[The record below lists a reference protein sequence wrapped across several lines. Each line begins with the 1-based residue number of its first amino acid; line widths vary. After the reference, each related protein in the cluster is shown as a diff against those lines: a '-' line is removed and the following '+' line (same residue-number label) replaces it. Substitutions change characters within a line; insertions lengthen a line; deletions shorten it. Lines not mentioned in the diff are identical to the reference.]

1 MVNRLVTKNMI
12 SSSSLSTLLSATKA
26 RELTASTD
34 PGFSSPV
41 LPTHTF
47 VNLFLTEHSQYVDS
61 PTLPKKEWA
70 LTKEAFD
77 RFLGRLDVDRDK
89 AGEKYECIRLKLIKY
104 FEWRGSELPDMDA
117 DETLN
122 RVIRRIEEG
131 ENVYNLNG
139 YIYGVARLVYNESL
153 KRRNRKQELL
163 DDASRHELTVEPDD
177 PETAER
183 QGCFDRC
190 LGYLTNEDREIITE
204 YYQYEKGQKI
214 AYRKQLAL
222 RFGITPNALRIRAH
236 RQRVNL
242 EACVGECLG
251 RCA

>member
-1 MVNRLVTKNMI
+1 MVNRPIRKKMI
-12 SSSSLSTLLSATKA
+12 FSSLSTLLSEPKA
-26 RELTASTD
+26 RELATSAHSGFAS
-34 PGFSSPV
+34 PA
-41 LPTHTF
+41 LPTHTL
-47 VNLFLTEHSQYVDS
+47 VNLFLTEHFQYVDS
-61 PTLPKKEWA
+61 PTLPKKEWV

-77 RFLGRLDVDRDK
+77 RFLDRLDVVRDK
-89 AGEKYECIRLKLIKY
+89 AGEKYECIRLKLLKY
-104 FEWRGSELPDMDA
+104 FEWRGSDLPDMDA
-117 DETLN
+117 DETIN
-122 RVIRRIEEG
+122 RVVRRIEEG

-139 YIYGVARLVYNESL
+139 YIYGVARLVNAESL
-153 KRRNRKQELL
+153 KRRNRKQELV
-163 DDASRHELTVEPDD
+163 DDPSRQELIVEPDD
-177 PETAER
+177 PEMTER

-214 AYRKQLAL
+214 AYRKQLAI

>member
-1 MVNRLVTKNMI
+1 MVNRLIRKKTI
-12 SSSSLSTLLSATKA
+12 HSLLSTLLSVAKA
-26 RELTASTD
+26 RELAASTD
-34 PGFSSPV
+34 PGFPSPV

-47 VNLFLTEHSQYVDS
+47 VNLFLTEHIQYVDS
-61 PTLPKKEWA
+61 PTLPKKEWV

-77 RFLGRLDVDRDK
+77 RFLDRLDAEREK
-89 AGEKYECIRLKLIKY
+89 AGEKYECIRLKLLKY

-139 YIYGVARLVYNESL
+139 YIYGVGKLVYAESL

-163 DDASRHELTVEPDD
+163 DDAARSEQFVEPDP
-177 PETAER
+177 PEVTER

-190 LGYLTNEDREIITE
+190 MNYLTKEDREIITE
-204 YYQYEKGQKI
+204 YYQYDKGQKI
-214 AYRKQLAL
+214 AYRKQLAI
-222 RFGITPNALRIRAH
+222 RFGISPNALRIRAH

>member
-1 MVNRLVTKNMI
+1 MII
-12 SSSSLSTLLSATKA
+12 SSLDTLLSETKA
-26 RELTASTD
+26 RELATSARPGFAST
-34 PGFSSPV
+34 V
-41 LPTHTF
+41 LPTHTL
-47 VNLFLTEHSQYVDS
+47 VNLFLTEHLKHVDS
-61 PTLPKKEWA
+61 PTLPKKEWV
-70 LTKEAFD
+70 LTKEALD
-77 RFLGRLDVDRDK
+77 RFLDRLDADRDK
-89 AGEKYECIRLKLIKY
+89 AGEKYEAIRLKLLKY
-104 FEWRGSELPDMDA
+104 FEWRGSEAPDIDA
-117 DETLN
+117 DETIN

-139 YIYGVARLVYNESL
+139 YIYGVAKLVYAESA
-153 KRRNRKQELL
+153 KRRNRKEELL
-163 DDASRHELTVEPDD
+163 DDASRLELSVEPDNL
-177 PETAER
+177 EVTER

-214 AYRKQLAL
+214 AYRKQLAI
-222 RFGITPNALRIRAH
+222 RFNISPNALRIRAH